1 MIGSYDCVNNNT
13 ILWNLLNVHVLSLG
27 ALTFLMVWAFFLWM
41 WSIPILL
48 IEYGIGRYT
57 RKSTVESFNAMIGPS
72 YRFMGGFQAAVAFCF
87 A

>member
-1 MIGSYDCVNNNT
+1 
-13 ILWNLLNVHVLSLG
+13 
-27 ALTFLMVWAFFLWM
+27 MVWAFFLWM